1 LNAAFLVNAAILIV
15 SASVFY
21 KHGLIVTEI
30 QQAHSL
36 LVPLLGTTLAGGLFA
51 IALLASGQSSTLT
64 GTYAG
69 QIVMEGFLHFKMR
82 PMLRRLLTR
91 MLAIVPAVIV
101 IVSSGDEGTYNLLI
115 LSQVVLSLQ
124 LPFAIIPLIY
134 FTSDKEKM
142 GIFANKLWVS
152 ILAWISAIIVI
163 VLTVR
168 LAIGSLADW
177 IFSAGNHAILLWL
190 IVVPITILIF
200 ILLVY
205 ISLPKKW
212 RRREHAMPS
221 EIEQIESEQH
231 PFTNIGVAIDLSEM
245 DSKVLSHART
255 LAQQNSAHLVLIHVV
270 EGVGGQIFGKNAYDN
285 EARDDMEHLE
295 GHAKQLRTSG
305 LEVQAILGFGRISKE
320 IVRIADEQK
329 IDLLVMGAHGHRGI
343 KDIIFG
349 TSITKVRHGLKIPV
363 LVVR

>member
-1 LNAAFLVNAAILIV
+1 
-15 SASVFY
+15 
-21 KHGLIVTEI
+21 LIVTEI

-36 LVPLLGTTLAGGLFA
+36 LVPLLGTTLAGVLFA
-51 IALLASGQSSTLT
+51 TALIASGQSSTLT

-82 PMLRRLLTR
+82 PMIRRLLTR

-101 IVSSGDEGTYNLLI
+101 IVLSGDEGTYKLLI
-115 LSQVVLSLQ
+115 LSQVILSLQ
-124 LPFAIIPLIY
+124 LPFAVIPLIH

-142 GIFANKLWVS
+142 GIFANKHWVS
-152 ILAWISAIIVI
+152 IIAWISAFFIV
-163 VLTVR
+163 VLTAQ
-168 LAIGSLADW
+168 LSISTIADW
-177 IFSAGNHAILLWL
+177 ISSAGNDAIILWL
-190 IVVPITILIF
+190 IVIPISVFIYMLLI
-200 ILLVY
+200 Y

-231 PFTNIGVAIDLSEM
+231 PFTNIGVAIDLSKM

-255 LAQQNSAHLVLIHVV
+255 LAQQNSSHLVLIHVV

-285 EARDDMEHLE
+285 EVRDDMEHLE

-305 LEVQAILGFGRISKE
+305 LEVQAVLGFGRISKE

-329 IDLLVMGAHGHRGI
+329 VDLLIMGAHGHRGL

-349 TSITKVRHGLKIPV
+349 TSISKVRHVLKIPV